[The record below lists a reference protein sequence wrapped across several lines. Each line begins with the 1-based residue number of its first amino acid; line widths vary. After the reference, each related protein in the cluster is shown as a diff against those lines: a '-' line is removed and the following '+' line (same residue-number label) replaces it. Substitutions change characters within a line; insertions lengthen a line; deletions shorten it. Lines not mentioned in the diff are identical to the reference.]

1 MSSAEKIQRAFSEFD
16 QYNSRDPHLE
26 QHNGKPVP
34 KELLYAMR
42 MSEQLDRYEPNAAD
56 HIKLAARC
64 QHIGRW
70 EIPRNTFPM
79 DRKGYLQWRS
89 KLAIYHTEIASRI
102 LTQCGFDQDT
112 IDKVKF
118 LLQKKQL
125 LQHHPDTQILEDVIC
140 LVFIEHYL
148 HDFALAHDDD
158 KVIDILQKTIRKM
171 SPRAIAEVGKIPMT
185 EKVKELVGKA
195 VAGN

>member
-1 MSSAEKIQRAFSEFD
+1 MSSSDKLQCAFSGFD
-16 QYNSRDPHLE
+16 SYNSKDPHLE
-26 QHNGKPVP
+26 DLEGKKIP
-34 KELLYAMR
+34 KELLYSLR
-42 MSEQLDRYEPNAAD
+42 MSDRLDSYEPNAAE
-56 HIKLAARC
+56 HIRIAARC

-89 KLAIYHTEIASRI
+89 KLALYHAGIASDI
-102 LTQCGFDQDT
+102 LQNCGFEPET
-112 IDKVKF
+112 IEKVKF

-148 HDFALAHDDD
+148 HEFALAHDDE
-158 KVIDILQKTIRKM
+158 KVVDILQKTIKKM
-171 SPRAIAEVGKIPMT
+171 SERALSEATKIPMS
-185 EKVKELVGKA
+185 EKVKLLVQQA
-195 VAGN
+195 VA